1 MKSML
6 KEAVR
11 DSRAEATAPNGAGA
25 AAILA
30 AGLGCFLLGVL
41 TVLGDQS
48 ALCKALLNFY
58 KPTGPLSGVTT
69 VAVAVWLVAWAV
81 LHWLWRKRDVPFSRI
96 RLIAF
101 ALLALGIV
109 LTLPF

>member
-1 MKSML
+1 MKD
-6 KEAVR
+6 AVQDPR
-11 DSRAEATAPNGAGA
+11 TREDTPSGAGA

-30 AGLGCFLLGVL
+30 AGLGCFLLGAL

-48 ALCKALLNFY
+48 SLCKALLNFY

-69 VAVAVWLVAWAV
+69 VAVAVWLITWAIF
-81 LHWLWRKRDVPFSRI
+81 HRLWRHREVPLGRI
-96 RLIAF
+96 CWIAF